1 MYLIEILQFMI
12 SFQKKKE
19 EEEEDKKKIHKALTN
34 AFYTSFRFT
43 NKILYYIIRL
53 LENRIDPLSRR
64 IDFCR

>member
-12 SFQKKKE
+12 SFQKKKKIRR
-19 EEEEDKKKIHKALTN
+19 KKKKEIHKALTN

-53 LENRIDPLSRR
+53 FRKSNRPIVSKN
-64 IDFCR
+64 